1 MGAASQADTQGMGPE
16 LIALFV
22 LFAVPVALDAPVAPV
37 VAWEDLASVPDG
49 HLGEVVQLRIQA
61 HSRPQTWEPFL
72 TRFSPDDYVCL
83 RAWSDAQLPWVEE
96 HYHAPQVIVFARRGS
111 PSAEVLA
118 GARPHE
124 RLAIGCVPR
133 AFQAGH
139 LWIEVVGAC
148 RTRRQLPEG
157 SVLHVEKALELLGR
171 EAPALAR
178 QQLERALAAPLP
190 RHAAAVIDA
199 LVVRCDRALQ
209 AAQARAAG
217 FRPGR

>member
-1 MGAASQADTQGMGPE
+1 MDGASQADTPGMGPE
-16 LIALFV
+16 LLAQFV
-22 LFAVPVALDAPVAPV
+22 LFAVPVALDAPTAPI
-37 VAWEDLASVPDG
+37 VAWEDLVRVPDG

-83 RAWSDAQLPWVEE
+83 RAWSDAQLPWVEG
-96 HYHAPQVIVFARRGS
+96 HYLAPQVVVFARRGS
-111 PSAEVLA
+111 PWAEVLEQA
-118 GARPHE
+118 TPHQ

-148 RTRRQLPEG
+148 RTRRQLTEG
-157 SVLHVEKALELLGR
+157 AVLHVERALELLAR

-178 QQLERALAAPLP
+178 QQLGRALAAPLP
-190 RHAAAVIDA
+190 RHAVAAIDA
-199 LVVRCDRALQ
+199 LVARCDQAL
-209 AAQARAAG
+209 AAVEARAAA
-217 FRPGR
+217 FPRGR